1 MNKIASKAVAQP
13 RFRTALL
20 GAFAVIGLILTMI
33 GIYGVISYSVT
44 QRTHEIGLRVA
55 LGAQREDILRIVLS
69 QGMALAGVGLAIGI
83 GGALALARFLRSM
96 LFEVKP
102 TDPAT
107 FAGVTVLLVTV
118 ALFACY
124 IPARR
129 AMRVDPM
136 TALRHE

>member
-83 GGALALARFLRSM
+83 GGA
-96 LFEVKP
+96 
-102 TDPAT
+102 
-107 FAGVTVLLVTV
+107 
-118 ALFACY
+118 
-124 IPARR
+124 
-129 AMRVDPM
+129 
-136 TALRHE
+136 